1 MPARGPG
8 DETPDPAPDPEPE
21 PTSEP
26 TPESG
31 EDRKSGLRS
40 WWRGVR
46 PDQGSLGSAVGVGL
60 PGAIGG
66 VPDGMAAAT
75 LAGVNPIHGL
85 YASAVGRIAGG
96 LTAGSQLMVVTTTS
110 AAALAA
116 GSALAPVPAEDR
128 TAALFLL
135 TMIAGAAMLVA
146 GIVGFGRFTGFVSHS
161 VMIGFLTGVAVNI
174 VLGQLQVLTGVDP
187 DGSSSLTRALAVV
200 SRPWTWHLPTVLVA
214 ALALAALVG
223 LARTRLAPV
232 AALVALAV
240 TSLAVWLVGAE
251 GVALVRDAGDIPRGL
266 PMPTLPRLRLL
277 SLDLLAG
284 AAAVAAIVLV
294 QGAGVAESAPNPD
307 RRRADPDRNFAA
319 QGIANLAAGFFRGM
333 PVGGS
338 VGQTAVNVGAGAR
351 DRWAAILSG
360 GWVLVVLVLLSGV
373 VGAVPSATLAAVLV
387 VASIGA
393 IRPAR
398 ILSVWRAGAQSRI
411 AMTTTFV
418 ATLFLPVAA
427 AVGIGAAL
435 SLLLQVNRESMDLR
449 IVELVPR
456 PDGTV
461 LEQDPPAVL
470 PDSTVTTLDV
480 HGSLF
485 YAGARALEA
494 SLPEPAGSHEPV
506 VVLRLRG
513 RATLGATA
521 FTVLSQY
528 AARLHEAGGRLYV
541 SGLDPDLAA
550 AFPQVVDLDLQDK
563 IAVFPARRVLGESTR
578 QARSHAEAWLLR
590 RSPEAPPEATR
601 PRPSPVV
608 RAWHRIR
615 TTMRPTGDAH

>member
-1 MPARGPG
+1 MAARDARG
-8 DETPDPAPDPEPE
+8 ETAPPDPDE
-21 PTSEP
+21 PTS
-26 TPESG
+26 
-31 EDRKSGLRS
+31 SGLRG

-46 PDQGSLGSAVGVGL
+46 PDRGSLGSAVGAGL

-128 TAALFLL
+128 LSALFLL
-135 TMIAGAAMLVA
+135 TMVAGAAMLVA
-146 GIVGFGRFTGFVSHS
+146 GTVGLGRFTGFVSHS

-174 VLGQLQVLTGVDP
+174 VLGQLQVLAGVDP
-187 DGSSSLTRALAVV
+187 DGASSLARAFEVV
-200 SRPWTWHLPTVLVA
+200 TRPWTWNLPTVVVSV
-214 ALALAALVG
+214 LALAALVG

-232 AALVALAV
+232 AALAALVV
-240 TSLAVWLVGAE
+240 TGVVVWLFDAD

-266 PMPTLPRLRLL
+266 PMPALPRLRVV
-277 SLDLLAG
+277 SIDLLFG

-319 QGIANLAAGFFRGM
+319 QGIANLAAGLFRGM

-338 VGQTAVNVGAGAR
+338 VGQTAINVGAGAR

-373 VGAVPSATLAAVLV
+373 VGMVPAATLAAVLV
-387 VASIGA
+387 VASIGG

-398 ILSVWRAGAQSRI
+398 IMSVWRAGAQSQI

-449 IVELVPR
+449 IVELVPEE
-456 PDGTV
+456 DGRV
-461 LEQDPPAVL
+461 REQDPPAVL
-470 PDSTVTTLDV
+470 PDNAVTTLDV

-494 SLPEPAGSHEPV
+494 SLPEPAGATEPV

-513 RATLGATA
+513 RASLGATA

-528 AARLHEAGGRLYV
+528 AGRLDEAGGRLYV
-541 SGLDPDLAA
+541 SGLDPDLAE

-563 IAVFPARRVLGESTR
+563 IAIFPARPVLGESTR
-578 QARSHAEAWLLR
+578 EARSHAEAWLLR
-590 RSPEAPPEATR
+590 RSPEAEPEPTR

-608 RAWHRIR
+608 RAWHWLGR
-615 TTMRPTGDAH
+615 TLRPNHDAE